1 MNEAGVKKTVEA
13 YFTNTF
19 QRFSVSQECV
29 ISFGSRQVGIV
40 IKSSATKPPCFSWG
54 M

>member
-40 IKSSATKPPCFSWG
+40 IPFFPTSPRVS
-54 M
+54 